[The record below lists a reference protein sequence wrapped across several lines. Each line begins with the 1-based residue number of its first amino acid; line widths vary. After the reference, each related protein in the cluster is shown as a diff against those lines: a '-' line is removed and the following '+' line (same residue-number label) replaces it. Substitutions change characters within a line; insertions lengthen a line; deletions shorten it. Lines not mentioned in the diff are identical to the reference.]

1 MEGLFFT
8 LCWQAIKRFIPN
20 HKMDEA
26 VIYTILGEE
35 GFTKMVAAFYKR
47 VKTDE
52 LIGPMYPEEDFAGAE
67 ERLRD
72 FLLFRFGNDPRYQA
86 KRGHPRLRMRHAP
99 FPIGDAEVKRWL
111 ELMDAAMEETNVPN
125 AVQFDL
131 RSFFTMVAHNMK
143 NK

>member
-1 MEGLFFT
+1 
-8 LCWQAIKRFIPN
+8 
-20 HKMDEA
+20 MDEA

-35 GFTKMVAAFYKR
+35 GFTRLVAAFYR
-47 VKTDE
+47 RIPGDD
-52 LIGPMYPEEDFAGAE
+52 LLGPMYPEQDFAGAE

-99 FPIGDAEVKRWL
+99 FSIGDAEAERWL
-111 ELMDAAMEETNVPN
+111 ELMDAAMEETKVPDSI
-125 AVQFDL
+125 QMEL

-143 NK
+143 NM

>member
-1 MEGLFFT
+1 
-8 LCWQAIKRFIPN
+8 
-20 HKMDEA
+20 MDEA
-26 VIYTILGEE
+26 IIYTILGEE

-47 VKTDE
+47 VKTDD

-125 AVQFDL
+125 AIQFDL